1 MADFV
6 LGVLWRTTVV
16 ALVLSAGQIG
26 WKLTHQP
33 ADDATRLGECED
45 VVAAQAWFVDV
56 DQDNVSE
63 LVVSDGERL
72 AVLEPAA
79 DGRYNSGAC

>member
-26 WKLTHQP
+26 WNITHQ
-33 ADDATRLGECED
+33 DSDASASLGNCRD

-56 DQDNVSE
+56 DDDDVDE
-63 LVVSDGERL
+63 LVVSDGER
-72 AVLEPAA
+72 ATVLEPGA
-79 DGRYNSGAC
+79 DGRYVPAAC